1 VPGGPADRT
10 GDHDLGG
17 IYYAIVTQNDD
28 KDGPGG
34 RVKVRYP
41 WMPEGDRD
49 QSYWAPIAV
58 PMIGAEFGTYTL
70 PEVEDAV
77 LVMFLAGDINHP
89 VIVGGGWS
97 QVDPPPEDNQE
108 GKNNFRLIRS
118 RAGHRMIFD
127 DSGKTKVVLSDM
139 GDHHLIG
146 VGQHGKDGSSPNAM
160 EVPAMGAGSGVACTA
175 ASGTLNV
182 WCPSGKL
189 TVKGRAV
196 EVTAAEGA
204 DVKGGTLQLKGTGST
219 SMSATSSGK
228 FQGTPMKLGGG

>member
-1 VPGGPADRT
+1 MAGGPADRT

-17 IYYAIVTQNDD
+17 VYYAIVTQNDD

-41 WMPEGDRD
+41 WMPDGDRD
-49 QSYWAPIAV
+49 QSWWAPIAV
-58 PMIGAEFGTYTL
+58 PMVGGEFGTYTL

-77 LVMFLAGDINHP
+77 LVMFVAGDINRP
-89 VIVGGGWS
+89 IVIGGGWS
-97 QVDPPPEDNQE
+97 QIDLPPENNEE
-108 GKNNFRLIRS
+108 GKNNFRLIKS

-127 DSGKTKVVLSDM
+127 DSKKTKVVLTDM

-160 EVPAMGAGSGVACTA
+160 EVPAMGAGSGVSATA
-175 ASGTLNV
+175 ATGTLRI
-182 WCPSGKL
+182 WCPGGKL
-189 TVKGRAV
+189 TVKGKAV

-204 DVKGGTLQLKGTGST
+204 DVKGGTMSLKGAQSAT
-219 SMSATSSGK
+219 MSANGGGK
-228 FQGTPMKLGGG
+228 FQGAPMKLGPG